1 MENINKPGYTVHSRH
16 GVSRLSL
23 LVILFYVWYKFRNV
37 LKSARQNQ
45 AQFIK
50 RFGFDILIGTETA
63 NGLAV
68 YAAFL
73 SQLKLSVVLAFACPK
88 ISCTLLISAPLLNRS
103 VAQLCRR
110 S

>member
-1 MENINKPGYTVHSRH
+1 MVYPGCHYS
-16 GVSRLSL
+16 LSS
-23 LVILFYVWYKFRNV
+23 YVWYKFRNV

-50 RFGFDILIGTETA
+50 RFGFDILIGPETA

-73 SQLKLSVVLAFACPK
+73 SQLISGYATTFHCCP
-88 ISCTLLISAPLLNRS
+88 
-103 VAQLCRR
+103 
-110 S
+110 

>member
-1 MENINKPGYTVHSRH
+1 VENINKPGYTVHSRH

-50 RFGFDILIGTETA
+50 RFGFDILIGPETA

-73 SQLKLSVVLAFACPK
+73 S
-88 ISCTLLISAPLLNRS
+88 
-103 VAQLCRR
+103 
-110 S
+110 